1 MNGLVED
8 QEVAYY
14 YCVVTNTTADGTKN
28 SVISD
33 TAKVTVNVD
42 PTPTVSLSLADG
54 SPIPAA
60 GYNYDSDSKDLAT
73 FKATATSRA
82 KDVTYEYLWRYG
94 TEADTPDSDLDIMPG
109 DCQSDTFTPI
119 LKDGMYYVTC
129 EVSCTTPDNEYTTY
143 DGYASQ
149 RIPVKITATRAEQ
162 LIIKKQPVNLECPV
176 GGSFEWGA
184 LKVSLENGQIEGNVA
199 YQWYE
204 SAEKDGTYTP
214 VDGETSSMFY
224 GLSQY
229 TKEAGTRWLYCDV
242 TNTVESSSGKLIQ
255 QSQRVMLFP

>member
-94 TEADTPDSDLDIMPG
+94 TEADTPDSDLI
-109 DCQSDTFTPI
+109 
-119 LKDGMYYVTC
+119 
-129 EVSCTTPDNEYTTY
+129 
-143 DGYASQ
+143 
-149 RIPVKITATRAEQ
+149 
-162 LIIKKQPVNLECPV
+162 
-176 GGSFEWGA
+176 
-184 LKVSLENGQIEGNVA
+184 
-199 YQWYE
+199 
-204 SAEKDGTYTP
+204 
-214 VDGETSSMFY
+214 
-224 GLSQY
+224 
-229 TKEAGTRWLYCDV
+229 
-242 TNTVESSSGKLIQ
+242 
-255 QSQRVMLFP
+255 